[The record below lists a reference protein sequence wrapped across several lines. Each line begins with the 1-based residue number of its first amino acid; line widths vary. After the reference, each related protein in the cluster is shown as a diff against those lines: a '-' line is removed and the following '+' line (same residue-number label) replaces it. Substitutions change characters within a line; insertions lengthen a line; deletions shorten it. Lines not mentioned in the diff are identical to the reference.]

1 MSTVLYDAPGPRA
14 RVRNRLLAVITVVI
28 VVAIIG
34 FVLYRFAMTGQFTAE
49 KWELFRYTAVW
60 RAIGMATLTTL
71 SAFIVA
77 AIGSLLLGLVLSIG
91 RVSSHRWVRWPVTVF
106 TEIFRAIPVL
116 ILMMIMYYGLP
127 TLGLEFI
134 NPYIAVVVGLILY
147 NGSVLA
153 EVFRSGIESLPSGQ
167 GEAGYAIGLRKTG
180 VMSIILYPQ
189 AIRAMM
195 PVIISQLVVVLKD
208 TALGFIVTFQ
218 ELLYLAKFYG
228 SQVAYGA
235 PIIPSTIIF
244 GSIYIALCL
253 LLAGLAKWVE
263 VRTKRSK
270 KLPTDSNFREDLG
283 AAETKAIA
291 LQSES
296 HEAGGRQI

>member
-14 RVRNRLLAVITVVI
+14 RVRNRILAVVATLVVLGI
-28 VVAIIG
+28 VAFIVYQ
-34 FVLYRFAMTGQFTAE
+34 LFASGQFSAA

-60 RAIGMATLTTL
+60 RKIGSATVSTL
-71 SAFIVA
+71 SAFVVA
-77 AIGSLLLGLVLSIG
+77 AIGSLLLGLILSVG
-91 RVSSHRWVRWPVTVF
+91 RASNHAWVRVPVTVF

-116 ILMMIMYYGLP
+116 ILMLIMYYGLP
-127 TLGLEFI
+127 TVGLDFI
-134 NPYIAVVVGLILY
+134 TPYTAVVTGLILY

-167 GEAGYAIGLRKTG
+167 AEAGYAIGMRKTG
-180 VMSIILYPQ
+180 VMSVILYPQ
-189 AIRAMM
+189 AIRAML

-208 TALGFIVTFQ
+208 TALGFIITFN

-228 SQVAYGA
+228 SQVTYGS

-244 GSIYIALCL
+244 GSIYIGLCL
-253 LLAGLAKWVE
+253 LLAALAKWVE
-263 VRTKRSK
+263 VRSRHSK
-270 KLPTDSNFREDLG
+270 KLPRDPGARDDLA

-291 LQSES
+291 MQ
-296 HEAGGRQI
+296 ANQVGRG

>member
-1 MSTVLYDAPGPRA
+1 MSSVLYDAPGPRA
-14 RVRNRLLAVITVVI
+14 RVRNRILAVVTILI
-28 VVAIIG
+28 VLAFLGFII
-34 FVLYRFAMTGQFTAE
+34 YRFIETGQFSAK
-49 KWELFRYTAVW
+49 KWELFAYGAVW
-60 RAIGMATLTTL
+60 RAIGGATLTTL

-77 AIGSLLLGLVLSIG
+77 AIGSLVLGLLLSIG
-91 RVSSHRWVRWPVTVF
+91 RVSAHAWVRWPVTVF

-127 TLGLEFI
+127 PLGFDFI
-134 NPYIAVVVGLILY
+134 TPYIAVVTGLILY

-167 GEAGYAIGLRKTG
+167 AEAGYAIGMRKTA

-189 AIRAMM
+189 AIRSMM

-218 ELLYLAKFYG
+218 ELLFLAKFYG
-228 SQVAYGA
+228 SQVTYGS
-235 PIIPSTIIF
+235 PIIPATIIF
-244 GSIYIALCL
+244 GSIYIGLCL
-253 LLAGLAKWVE
+253 ILAGVAKWTE
-263 VRTKRSK
+263 IRTRHST
-270 KLPTDSNFREDLG
+270 KLPKDPSARERQA

-291 LQSES
+291 TQSQ
-296 HEAGGRQI
+296 A

>member
-14 RVRNRLLAVITVVI
+14 RVRNRILAVITTLI
-28 VVAIIG
+28 VLGILG
-34 FVLYRFAMTGQFTAE
+34 FIVYRFIISGQFTAQ

-60 RAIGMATLTTL
+60 RAIGGATLTTL
-71 SAFIVA
+71 SAFAVA
-77 AIGSLLLGLVLSIG
+77 AVGSLLLGFILSVG
-91 RVSSHRWVRWPVTVF
+91 RMSVHAWIRVPVTVF

-116 ILMMIMYYGLP
+116 ILMLIMYYGLP
-127 TLGLEFI
+127 PLGFDFI
-134 NPYIAVVVGLILY
+134 TPYIAVVTGLILY

-153 EVFRSGIESLPSGQ
+153 EVFRSGVESLPGGQ
-167 GEAGYAIGLRKTG
+167 SEAGYAIGMRKTA

-208 TALGFIVTFQ
+208 TALGFIITFQ

-228 SQVAYGA
+228 SQVTYDS

-244 GSIYIALCL
+244 GSIYIGLCL
-253 LLAGLAKWVE
+253 LLAGVAKWVE
-263 VRTKRSK
+263 LRSRSSK
-270 KLPTDSNFREDLG
+270 KLPRDPGASESLA

-291 LQSES
+291 MQSNQI
-296 HEAGGRQI
+296 GRG

>member
-14 RVRNRLLAVITVVI
+14 RIRNRILAVVTIF
-28 VVAIIG
+28 VVAAILG
-34 FVLYRFAMTGQFTAE
+34 FVIFRFFITGQFTAE
-49 KWELFRYTAVW
+49 KWQLFRYTAVW
-60 RAIGMATLTTL
+60 RAIGNATLTTL

-77 AIGSLLLGLVLSIG
+77 AVGSLVLGLLLSIG
-91 RVSSHRWVRWPVTVF
+91 RVSSHAWLRWPVTVF

-116 ILMMIMYYGLP
+116 ILMMMMYYGLP
-127 TLGLEFI
+127 PLGFDFI
-134 NPYIAVVVGLILY
+134 TPYVAVVVGLILY

-153 EVFRSGIESLPSGQ
+153 EVFRSGIESLPRGQ
-167 GEAGYAIGLRKTG
+167 SEAGYAIGLRKTG

-228 SQVAYGA
+228 SQVDYGA

-244 GSIYIALCL
+244 GSIYIGLCL
-253 LLAGLAKWVE
+253 ILAGVAKWVE

-270 KLPTDSNFREDLG
+270 RLPQDPDAADAIG

-291 LQSES
+291 TQ
-296 HEAGGRQI
+296 AND

>member
-14 RVRNRLLAVITVVI
+14 RVRNRILAVITTLI
-28 VVAIIG
+28 VLGILG
-34 FVLYRFAMTGQFTAE
+34 FIVYRFIISGQFTAQ

-60 RAIGMATLTTL
+60 RAIGGATLTTL
-71 SAFIVA
+71 SAFAVA
-77 AIGSLLLGLVLSIG
+77 AVGSLLLGFILSVG
-91 RVSSHRWVRWPVTVF
+91 RMSVHAWIRVPVTVF

-116 ILMMIMYYGLP
+116 ILMLIMYYGLP
-127 TLGLEFI
+127 PLGFDFI
-134 NPYIAVVVGLILY
+134 TPYIAVVTGLILY

-153 EVFRSGIESLPSGQ
+153 EVFRSGVESLPGGQ
-167 GEAGYAIGLRKTG
+167 SEAGYAIGMRKTA

-208 TALGFIVTFQ
+208 TALGFIITFQ

-228 SQVAYGA
+228 SQVTYDS

-244 GSIYIALCL
+244 GSIYIGLCL
-253 LLAGLAKWVE
+253 LLAGVAKWVE
-263 VRTKRSK
+263 LRSRRSK
-270 KLPTDSNFREDLG
+270 KLPRDPGASESLA

-291 LQSES
+291 MQSNQI
-296 HEAGGRQI
+296 GRG